1 MCIPLLAGA
10 GVSGI
15 MSVIGTVV
23 SGVGSLVGMM
33 AQANAA
39 KAAANQD
46 RNNAIIAT
54 RNAADARKRG
64 VVAEQE
70 QQLKSKQIK
79 GKQLAIL
86 SERAIGF
93 DSGSSAIEILGDT
106 AMFGKLDA
114 LTTRGN
120 YEREAISHET
130 QKMNYL
136 AQADINDMQSSA
148 AKFGAGI
155 SLLSTGVDAVKDF
168 RSMRL

>member
-1 MCIPLLAGA
+1 MCIPLLAAGGA
-10 GVSGI
+10 S
-15 MSVIGTVV
+15 MLSVLGTVV
-23 SGVGSLVGMM
+23 SGVGTVVGMM
-33 AQANAA
+33 AQANAT

-46 RNNAIIAT
+46 RNNAIIAS

-64 VVAEQE
+64 IVAEQE

-93 DSGSSAIEILGDT
+93 DSGSSALEILGDT

-136 AQADINDMQSSA
+136 AQADVNDMQSSA
-148 AKFGAGI
+148 AEFGAGI
-155 SLLSTGVDAVKDF
+155 SLLGTGIDAVKDY